1 MIDFA
6 TLARPQTPNAYL
18 LVSEGACGEAAT
30 DGPAPTFDADPDGV
44 FAAAEAVAR
53 GMDRVSEVETDAG
66 SRALSFTQRTELM
79 RFKDDV
85 DVRVVPDGTGA
96 ALMIYSRSRVGQS
109 DLGAN
114 EKRVTAFV
122 GAVRER
128 LA

>member
-6 TLARPQTPNAYL
+6 TLTRPKTPNTYL
-18 LVSEGACGEAAT
+18 LAPEGACGAAT
-30 DGPAPTFDADPDGV
+30 DGPAPTFDASPDRV

-53 GMDRVSEVETDAG
+53 GMDRVSEVEVDEGA
-66 SRALSFTQRTELM
+66 RALSFTQRTKLL

-85 DVRVVPDGTGA
+85 DVAVMPEGTGA

-114 EKRVTAFV
+114 QKRVTAFTE
-122 GAVRER
+122 AVRAR